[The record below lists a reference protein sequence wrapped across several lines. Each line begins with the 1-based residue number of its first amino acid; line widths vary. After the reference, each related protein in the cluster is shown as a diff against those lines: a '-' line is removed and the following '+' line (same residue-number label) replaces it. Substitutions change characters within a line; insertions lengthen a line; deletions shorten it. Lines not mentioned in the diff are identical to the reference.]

1 MGCVA
6 FEETLANIKSQSSL
20 LGNLDERAVE
30 IAVILP
36 LLHQVGWN
44 TGNMAEVYPQS
55 PVDSGGRVDYAL
67 KVDGKA
73 RILVEV
79 KSWKRPLQEAEE
91 NQLAGYCRQ
100 ANPDLAVLT
109 SGNRW
114 LLYLPPKGQDEAE
127 LQLFLEFDITS
138 LEPDK
143 VRKNFEKFLARGRF
157 ENPSSIAQ
165 VVKEAEGLFAEREK
179 VDEAFRRMTAAWN
192 GLTNQSQPLVDF
204 LQSITEPRPDEEL
217 VKQFLDWVQK
227 PLVNAVPENPGTV
240 NNPVPQYITYHLKC
254 GQTYGPFKVR
264 QSAWRYVMDDVCRQ
278 MRELYPESFDRILD
292 IIGFAKSGEGM
303 KGPIEMASVGLYFEY
318 PSSSH
323 AMGYRQACADV
334 LAKFGYSPDCLIV
347 RWNNKTESP
356 VWPP

>member
-6 FEETLANIKSQSSL
+6 FEETLANIKGQSSL

-36 LLHQVGWN
+36 LLSQVGWN

-55 PVDSGGRVDYAL
+55 PVDSGGKVDYAL
-67 KVDGKA
+67 KIDGKV
-73 RILVEV
+73 RILVEA
-79 KSWKRPLQEAEE
+79 KSWNRPLQEAEE

-100 ANPDLAVLT
+100 AKPDLAVLT

-114 LLYLPPKGQDEAE
+114 LLYLPPFGGKDDAE

-143 VRKNFEKFLARGRF
+143 VRKNFSKFLARDRF
-157 ENPSSIAQ
+157 ENPSSTAQ

-179 VDEAFRRMTAAWN
+179 VGEVFRRMTAAWN
-192 GLTNQSQPLVDF
+192 GLTNQSPALVDF
-204 LQSITEPRPDEEL
+204 IQSITEPRPDEEL

-227 PLVNAVPENPGTV
+227 PLVNEVPENPGTV
-240 NNPVPQYITYHLKC
+240 NNPVPQYITFHLKG
-254 GQTYGPFKVR
+254 GQTYGPFKVK
-264 QSAWRYVMDDVCRQ
+264 QSAWRYALDDVCRMMQ
-278 MRELYPESFDRILD
+278 EHHPDSFDRILD
-292 IIGFAKSGEGM
+292 IIGFAKSSEGI
-303 KGPIEMASVGLYFEY
+303 KSPIEMASVGLYFPY
-318 PSSSH
+318 PANH
-323 AMGYRQACADV
+323 GMGYRQACADV

-347 RWNNKTESP
+347 RWNNKTETP
-356 VWPP
+356 VLPP

>member
-1 MGCVA
+1 MAEKTFG
-6 FEETLANIKSQSSL
+6 ETLTKILCQRSI
-20 LGNLDERAVE
+20 LGNRDERAVE

-36 LLHQVGWN
+36 LLHQVGWD
-44 TGNMAEVYPQS
+44 TGKMDEIYPQS
-55 PVDSGGRVDYAL
+55 PVDSGGKVDYAL
-67 KVDGKA
+67 QIGGEV
-73 RILVEV
+73 RILVEA
-79 KSWKRPLQEAEE
+79 KRWNSPLEKDEE
-91 NQLAGYCRQ
+91 NQLTGYCRQ
-100 ANPDLAVLT
+100 AKPNLAALT
-109 SGNRW
+109 NGNRW
-114 LLYLPPKGQDEAE
+114 LLYLPPKGQDDDE
-127 LQLFLEFDITS
+127 LQLFLEFDITT

-227 PLVNAVPENPGTV
+227 PLVNTV
-240 NNPVPQYITYHLKC
+240 AAPSGNNPVPQYITYHLE
-254 GQTYGPFKVR
+254 GETYGPVR
-264 QSAWRYVMDDVCRQ
+264 VKSYAWRYALDDVCRQ

-292 IIGFAKSGEGM
+292 ITGFAKSGEGM

-334 LAKFGYSPDCLIV
+334 LAKFSYSPDCLLV
-347 RWNNKTESP
+347 RWNNGTETP
-356 VWPP
+356 VLPA

>member
-6 FEETLANIKSQSSL
+6 FEETLANIKGQSSL

-36 LLHQVGWN
+36 LLSQVGWN

-55 PVDSGGRVDYAL
+55 PVDSGGKVDYAL
-67 KVDGKA
+67 KIDGKA

-91 NQLAGYCRQ
+91 NQLTGYCRQ

-114 LLYLPPKGQDEAE
+114 LLYLPPKGQDDAE
-127 LQLFLEFDITS
+127 LQLFLGFDITT

-143 VRKNFEKFLARGRF
+143 VRENFEQFLARDRF
-157 ENPSSIAQ
+157 DDPSSTAQ
-165 VVKEAEGLFAEREK
+165 VVKEAEVLLARLQDREA
-179 VDEAFRRMTAAWN
+179 AFQSMTAAWN
-192 GLTNQSQPLVDF
+192 SLTNESQALVD
-204 LQSITEPRPDEEL
+204 LIQSITEPRPDEEL

-227 PLVNAVPENPGTV
+227 PLVNTV
-240 NNPVPQYITYHLKC
+240 AAPSGNNPVPQYITYHLE
-254 GQTYGPFKVR
+254 GETYGPVR
-264 QSAWRYVMDDVCRQ
+264 VKSSAWRYALDDVCRQ
-278 MRELYPESFDRILD
+278 MQELHPDSFDRILD

-334 LAKFGYSPDCLIV
+334 LAKFSYSPDCLLV
-347 RWNNKTESP
+347 RWNNGTETP
-356 VWPP
+356 VLPA